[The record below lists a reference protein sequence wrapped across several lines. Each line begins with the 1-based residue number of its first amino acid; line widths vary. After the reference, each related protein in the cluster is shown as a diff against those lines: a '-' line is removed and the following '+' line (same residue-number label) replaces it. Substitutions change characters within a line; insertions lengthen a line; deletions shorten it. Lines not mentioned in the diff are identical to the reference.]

1 MPEKED
7 RNFLQVGTRQH
18 TEITN
23 VINISCED
31 ELHNPICLLKK
42 INALWTMGEF
52 NSILITAHKN
62 LIKLPL

>member
-42 INALWTMGEF
+42 INAL
-52 NSILITAHKN
+52 
-62 LIKLPL
+62 